1 MFKTLSNRKAVFT
14 EIGSLAL
21 IGFPFFAGFY
31 SKDSLLEVSFSLH
44 TFVGL
49 VCYLLGSFSAL
60 FTAFYSTR
68 LLVLV
73 FLSDTNST
81 KGLMSGVHE
90 SSIKIKISLFLLS
103 LLSILVGFITADLFI
118 GFGSDFWQGAIFIDP
133 LRYSLIDIEFIPLV
147 FKLFPLV
154 LTLCGV
160 LLAFF
165 FYALNIE
172 LFFSIKKSS
181 IYNFIY
187 TFLLKKWYIDK
198 LYNTLFSAPI
208 LKFSHSYTYKIVD
221 RGLLE
226 LVGPFTFFT
235 STYKISSLL
244 NILQSG
250 VIHIYIVFLLCF
262 GFSIFLTIFYSSS
275 ALFMTFILFLFLFLC
290 FVEL

>member
-1 MFKTLSNRKAVFT
+1 
-14 EIGSLAL
+14 
-21 IGFPFFAGFY
+21 
-31 SKDSLLEVSFSLH
+31 
-44 TFVGL
+44 
-49 VCYLLGSFSAL
+49 
-60 FTAFYSTR
+60 
-68 LLVLV
+68 
-73 FLSDTNST
+73 
-81 KGLMSGVHE
+81 MSGVHE
-90 SSIKIKISLFLLS
+90 SSIKIKISLLLLS

-160 LLAFF
+160 LLAFS

-208 LKFSHSYTYKIVD
+208 LKFGHSYTYKIVD

-250 VIHIYIVFLLCF
+250 VIHIYIVFLFCF
-262 GFSIFLTIFYSSS
+262 GFSILLIISYSSS
-275 ALFMTFILFLFLFLC
+275 ALFMTFILFLFLC